1 MEDRIQKLTRALR
14 QEQTLASL
22 RQDMTMYLF
31 VRIGPNGLIPIL
43 CQTAEKW
50 RLLRETEPT
59 KLTYSLKMALFKQLL
74 ISLHEGL
81 TTTAK
86 DKQAMDKAQATG
98 WLDEYKHWRMLKWNP
113 QQQKLE
119 VDVNLRTV
127 STEDMLGQVTCV
139 CVCPRNLESHN
150 PVESEGSQSTR
161 RLGLLEVRPA

>member
-1 MEDRIQKLTRALR
+1 
-14 QEQTLASL
+14 
-22 RQDMTMYLF
+22 MTMYLF

-127 STEDMLGQVTCV
+127 STEDMLGQV
-139 CVCPRNLESHN
+139 R
-150 PVESEGSQSTR
+150 
-161 RLGLLEVRPA
+161 GLLSDLAPPPLAHCSTWLLCFKWAVFVHSAWFQL

>member
-1 MEDRIQKLTRALR
+1 MMDLEEEEQLFFQGMENFSAEPMELGPGASKRPRV
-14 QEQTLASL
+14 QTPAQSASK
-22 RQDMTMYLF
+22 
-31 VRIGPNGLIPIL
+31 GKG
-43 CQTAEKW
+43 
-50 RLLRETEPT
+50 
-59 KLTYSLKMALFKQLL
+59 
-74 ISLHEGL
+74 
-81 TTTAK
+81 K
-86 DKQAMDKAQATG
+86 DKGKGKGKQPSSKGGGFTPPATLQQHGTTQVVSRPLLPPRRGDCGPGMDG
-98 WLDEYKHWRMLKWNP
+98 GPHP